1 MGPWATFFQ
10 EFVRHPRQIG
20 SIIPSSRFLE
30 RRIVAA
36 AGLRSAK
43 IVIELG
49 PGTGGTTRAILRA
62 IGPDSRLLAIELS
75 GHLHA
80 LVSRI
85 QDPRLIAHRG
95 NAHQLREII
104 ATHALG
110 APDAIISGIPFST
123 MAPQTGREI
132 LESIYSVLVPGGRFV
147 AYQINRRVATLS
159 AYFPE
164 HQEAELALL
173 NLPPIRIFRWQKDGV
188 RL

>member
-1 MGPWATFFQ
+1 MGPWATFFR

-20 SIIPSSRFLE
+20 SIIPSSRYLE

-43 IVIELG
+43 TVIELG

-95 NAHQLREII
+95 NAQQLREII
-104 ATHALG
+104 AAHALG
-110 APDAIISGIPFST
+110 APDAVISGIPFST

-132 LESIYSVLVPGGRFV
+132 LESIYSVLAPGGRFV
-147 AYQINRRVATLS
+147 AYQINKRVATLS
-159 AYFPE
+159 AHFPE
-164 HQEAELALL
+164 HHDAELALL
-173 NLPPIRIFRWQKDGV
+173 NVPPIRIFRWEKDGV